1 MASVGSAAKIMMR
14 AHVIRSSASSHA
26 CGTIANAMDDDFEVR
41 GLHEQLAEERAE
53 QGFALDQ
60 RIALFTA
67 VLATLAAVT
76 SFLGGHTQ
84 NEALLHKNEAVLI
97 KAQASDAWGYYQA
110 EDLKRHLAQMEVD
123 LDPARIAKHRADVA
137 RYQARGAGLKA
148 QAQAL
153 DRQSEAA
160 NAESDEALRPHTM
173 LALAVTA
180 LQVAIALA
188 SITALTGRRWLLWVA
203 GAAALAGAALAGLAW
218 L

>member
-1 MASVGSAAKIMMR
+1 
-14 AHVIRSSASSHA
+14 
-26 CGTIANAMDDDFEVR
+26 MDDDFDVR
-41 GLHEQLAEERAE
+41 GLHEQLSEERAAKGE
-53 QGFALDQ
+53 AFDQ

-110 EDLKRHLAQMEVD
+110 EDLKRHIAQMEVD
-123 LDPARIAKHRADVA
+123 LAPPGVDAARMAKQRADIA
-137 RYQARGAGLKA
+137 RYKARGAALKREA
-148 QAQAL
+148 TAL
-153 DRQSEAA
+153 DARSAA
-160 NAESDEALRPHTM
+160 ADLDSDKALRPHTK

-180 LQVAIALA
+180 IQVAIALA

-203 GAAALAGAALAGLAW
+203 GTAALVGALLAGMAW
-218 L
+218 F

>member
-1 MASVGSAAKIMMR
+1 
-14 AHVIRSSASSHA
+14 
-26 CGTIANAMDDDFEVR
+26 MDDDYEVR

-53 QGFALDQ
+53 KGFALDQ

-110 EDLKRHLAQMEVD
+110 EDLKRHLAEMEVD
-123 LDPARIAKHRADVA
+123 LAPPGFSATLLATHRTDIA
-137 RYQARGAGLKA
+137 RYKARGTALKT
-148 QAQAL
+148 QAQVL
-153 DRQSEAA
+153 DRQSAAA
-160 NAESDEALRPHTM
+160 NAESDDALRPHTM

-203 GAAALAGAALAGLAW
+203 GTAALAGALLAGLAW
-218 L
+218 F

>member
-1 MASVGSAAKIMMR
+1 
-14 AHVIRSSASSHA
+14 
-26 CGTIANAMDDDFEVR
+26 MDDDFEVR
-41 GLHEQLAEERAE
+41 GWHEQLSEERAAKGAE
-53 QGFALDQ
+53 REWALDQ

-110 EDLKRHLAQMEVD
+110 EDLKRHIAQMEVD
-123 LDPARIAKHRADVA
+123 LDPARPDSKRVATHRADVA
-137 RYQARGAGLKA
+137 RYRARGAGLQT

-153 DRQSEAA
+153 DRQSAAA

-203 GAAALAGAALAGLAW
+203 GAAALAGVSLAGLAW
-218 L
+218 F

>member
-1 MASVGSAAKIMMR
+1 
-14 AHVIRSSASSHA
+14 
-26 CGTIANAMDDDFEVR
+26 MDDDFDVR
-41 GLHEQLAEERAE
+41 GMHEQLSEERAAKGE
-53 QGFALDQ
+53 AFDQ

-110 EDLKRHLAQMEVD
+110 EDLKRHIAQMEVD
-123 LDPARIAKHRADVA
+123 LAPPGVDVA
-137 RYQARGAGLKA
+137 RMATQRADIARYKARGAALKREA
-148 QAQAL
+148 TAL
-153 DRQSEAA
+153 DARSAA
-160 NAESDEALRPHTM
+160 ADLDSDEALRPHTK

-180 LQVAIALA
+180 IQVAIALA

-203 GAAALAGAALAGLAW
+203 GTAALVGALLAGMAW
-218 L
+218 F

>member
-1 MASVGSAAKIMMR
+1 
-14 AHVIRSSASSHA
+14 
-26 CGTIANAMDDDFEVR
+26 MDDDFEVR

-123 LDPARIAKHRADVA
+123 LEPARPDSKGVAAHRADVA
-137 RYQARGAGLKA
+137 RYRARGAGLQA

-153 DRQSEAA
+153 DRQSAAA

-203 GAAALAGAALAGLAW
+203 GAAALAGALLAGLAW

>member
-1 MASVGSAAKIMMR
+1 
-14 AHVIRSSASSHA
+14 
-26 CGTIANAMDDDFEVR
+26 MDDDFEVR
-41 GLHEQLAEERAE
+41 GLHEQLSEERAANGE
-53 QGFALDQ
+53 AFDQ

-67 VLATLAAVT
+67 ILATLAAVT

-110 EDLKRHLAQMEVD
+110 EDLKRHIAQMEVD
-123 LDPARIAKHRADVA
+123 LAPPGFGATQMATHQTDIA
-137 RYQARGAGLKA
+137 RYKARGTTLKREA
-148 QAQAL
+148 ETL
-153 DRQSEAA
+153 DRQSAAA
-160 NAESDEALRPHTM
+160 NAESDQALRPHTK

-180 LQVAIALA
+180 IQVAIALA

-203 GAAALAGAALAGLAW
+203 GAAALVGALLAGLAW

>member
-1 MASVGSAAKIMMR
+1 
-14 AHVIRSSASSHA
+14 
-26 CGTIANAMDDDFEVR
+26 MDDDFEVR
-41 GLHEQLAEERAE
+41 GWHEQLSEERAAKGAE
-53 QGFALDQ
+53 REWALDQ

-110 EDLKRHLAQMEVD
+110 EDLKRHIAQMEVD
-123 LDPARIAKHRADVA
+123 LDPSRVAAHHADVV
-137 RYQARGAGLKA
+137 RYKARGAGLKT
-148 QAQAL
+148 QAEAL
-153 DRQSEAA
+153 DRRSAAA

-203 GAAALAGAALAGLAW
+203 GAAALAGAALAGFAW

>member
-1 MASVGSAAKIMMR
+1 MCHAGIS
-14 AHVIRSSASSHA
+14 IRSRGRCHTAR
-26 CGTIANAMDDDFEVR
+26 MDDDFEVR
-41 GLHEQLAEERAE
+41 GLHEQLSEERAAKGE
-53 QGFALDQ
+53 AFDQ

-110 EDLKRHLAQMEVD
+110 EDLKRHLAQIEID
-123 LDPARIAKHRADVA
+123 LAPPRSDMKQNAEHRADVA
-137 RYQARGAGLKA
+137 RYRARGAGLKT
-148 QAQAL
+148 QAEAL
-153 DRQSEAA
+153 DHRSAEA

-180 LQVAIALA
+180 IQVAIALA

-203 GAAALAGAALAGLAW
+203 GAAALVGATLAGLAW

>member
-1 MASVGSAAKIMMR
+1 
-14 AHVIRSSASSHA
+14 
-26 CGTIANAMDDDFEVR
+26 MDDDFDVR
-41 GLHEQLAEERAE
+41 GLHEQLSEERAAKGE
-53 QGFALDQ
+53 AFDQ

-110 EDLKRHLAQMEVD
+110 EDLKRHIAQMEVD
-123 LDPARIAKHRADVA
+123 LAPPGVDVA
-137 RYQARGAGLKA
+137 RMATQRADIARYKARGAALKREA
-148 QAQAL
+148 TAL
-153 DRQSEAA
+153 DARSAA
-160 NAESDEALRPHTM
+160 ADLDSDKALRPHTK

-180 LQVAIALA
+180 IQVAIALA

-203 GAAALAGAALAGLAW
+203 GTAALVGALLAGMAW
-218 L
+218 F

>member
-1 MASVGSAAKIMMR
+1 
-14 AHVIRSSASSHA
+14 
-26 CGTIANAMDDDFEVR
+26 MDDDFDVR
-41 GLHEQLAEERAE
+41 GWHEQLSEERATKGAE
-53 QGFALDQ
+53 REWALDQ

-110 EDLKRHLAQMEVD
+110 EDLKRHIAQMEVD
-123 LDPARIAKHRADVA
+123 LDPPGVAAHHADVV
-137 RYQARGAGLKA
+137 RYKARGAGLKT
-148 QAQAL
+148 QAEAL
-153 DRQSEAA
+153 DRRSAAA
-160 NAESDEALRPHTM
+160 NAESDTM

-203 GAAALAGAALAGLAW
+203 GAAALAGAALAGFAW

>member
-1 MASVGSAAKIMMR
+1 
-14 AHVIRSSASSHA
+14 
-26 CGTIANAMDDDFEVR
+26 MDDDFDVR
-41 GLHEQLAEERAE
+41 GLHEQLSEERAAKGE
-53 QGFALDQ
+53 AFDQ

-110 EDLKRHLAQMEVD
+110 EDLKRHIAEMEVD
-123 LDPARIAKHRADVA
+123 LAPPGVDAARMATQRADIA
-137 RYQARGAGLKA
+137 RYKARGAALKREA
-148 QAQAL
+148 TAL
-153 DRQSEAA
+153 DARSAA
-160 NAESDEALRPHTM
+160 ADLDSDKALRPHTK

-180 LQVAIALA
+180 IQVAIALA

-203 GAAALAGAALAGLAW
+203 GAAALVGALLARMAW
-218 L
+218 F

>member
-1 MASVGSAAKIMMR
+1 
-14 AHVIRSSASSHA
+14 
-26 CGTIANAMDDDFEVR
+26 MDDDYDVR
-41 GLHEQLAEERAE
+41 GWHEHVAEERARSGE
-53 QGFALDQ
+53 TLDQ

-110 EDLKRHLAQMEVD
+110 E
-123 LDPARIAKHRADVA
+123 
-137 RYQARGAGLKA
+137 
-148 QAQAL
+148 AL
-153 DRQSEAA
+153 DRQSAA
-160 NAESDEALRPHTM
+160 ADAQSADALRPHTM

-180 LQVAIALA
+180 IQVAIAIA

-203 GAAALAGAALAGLAW
+203 GAAAVTGAVLAGLAW
-218 L
+218 V

>member
-1 MASVGSAAKIMMR
+1 
-14 AHVIRSSASSHA
+14 
-26 CGTIANAMDDDFEVR
+26 MDDDFDVR
-41 GLHEQLAEERAE
+41 GLHEQLSEERAAKGE
-53 QGFALDQ
+53 AFDQ

-110 EDLKRHLAQMEVD
+110 EDLKRHIAQMEVD
-123 LDPARIAKHRADVA
+123 LAPPGVDAARMATQRADIA
-137 RYQARGAGLKA
+137 RYKARGAALKREA
-148 QAQAL
+148 TAL
-153 DRQSEAA
+153 DARSAA
-160 NAESDEALRPHTM
+160 ADLDPDKALRPHTK

-180 LQVAIALA
+180 IQVAIALA

-203 GAAALAGAALAGLAW
+203 GAAALVGALLAGMAW
-218 L
+218 F

>member
-1 MASVGSAAKIMMR
+1 
-14 AHVIRSSASSHA
+14 
-26 CGTIANAMDDDFEVR
+26 MDDDFEVR
-41 GLHEQLAEERAE
+41 GLHERLSEERAASGE
-53 QGFALDQ
+53 ALDQ

-67 VLATLAAVT
+67 ILATLAAVT

-110 EDLKRHLAQMEVD
+110 EDLKRHIAQMEVD
-123 LDPARIAKHRADVA
+123 LAPLAFDANQMSAHRADIA
-137 RYQARGAGLKA
+137 RYKARGAGLKREA
-148 QAQAL
+148 EAL
-153 DRQSEAA
+153 DRQSAAA
-160 NAESDEALRPHTM
+160 NAKSDQALRPHTK

-180 LQVAIALA
+180 IQVAIALA

-203 GAAALAGAALAGLAW
+203 GTAALVGALLAGLAW

>member
-1 MASVGSAAKIMMR
+1 
-14 AHVIRSSASSHA
+14 
-26 CGTIANAMDDDFEVR
+26 MDDDFDVR
-41 GLHEQLAEERAE
+41 GLHEQLSEERGAKGE
-53 QGFALDQ
+53 AFDQ

-110 EDLKRHLAQMEVD
+110 EDLKRHIAQMEVD
-123 LDPARIAKHRADVA
+123 LAPPGVDAARMATQRADIA
-137 RYQARGAGLKA
+137 RYKARGAALKREA
-148 QAQAL
+148 TAL
-153 DRQSEAA
+153 DARSAA
-160 NAESDEALRPHTM
+160 ADSDSDEALRPHTK

-180 LQVAIALA
+180 IQVAIALA

-203 GAAALAGAALAGLAW
+203 GTAALVGALLAGMAW
-218 L
+218 F

>member
-1 MASVGSAAKIMMR
+1 
-14 AHVIRSSASSHA
+14 
-26 CGTIANAMDDDFEVR
+26 MDDDFDVR
-41 GLHEQLAEERAE
+41 GLHEQLSEERAAKGE
-53 QGFALDQ
+53 AFDQ

-110 EDLKRHLAQMEVD
+110 EDLKRHIAQMEVD
-123 LDPARIAKHRADVA
+123 LAPPGVDVA
-137 RYQARGAGLKA
+137 RMATQRADIARYKARGAALKREA
-148 QAQAL
+148 TAL
-153 DRQSEAA
+153 DARSAA
-160 NAESDEALRPHTM
+160 ADLDSDKALRPHTK

-180 LQVAIALA
+180 IQVAIALA

-203 GAAALAGAALAGLAW
+203 GTAALVGALLAALAW
-218 L
+218 F

>member
-1 MASVGSAAKIMMR
+1 
-14 AHVIRSSASSHA
+14 
-26 CGTIANAMDDDFEVR
+26 MDDDYEVR
-41 GLHEQLAEERAE
+41 GLHEQLSEERAKSGE
-53 QGFALDQ
+53 ALDK

-110 EDLKRHLAQMEVD
+110 EDLKRHMAQIEVD
-123 LDPARIAKHRADVA
+123 LDPAQASLHAADVA

-148 QAQAL
+148 QAEAL
-153 DRQSEAA
+153 DRRSTAA
-160 NAESDEALRPHTM
+160 DEESDDALRPHTK

-203 GAAALAGAALAGLAW
+203 GAAAVTGAVFAGLAW
-218 L
+218 V

>member
-1 MASVGSAAKIMMR
+1 
-14 AHVIRSSASSHA
+14 
-26 CGTIANAMDDDFEVR
+26 MDDDYEVR
-41 GLHEQLAEERAE
+41 GLHEQLSEERAAGGE
-53 QGFALDQ
+53 AFDQ

-67 VLATLAAVT
+67 ILATLAAVT

-110 EDLKRHLAQMEVD
+110 EDLKRHIAQMEVD
-123 LDPARIAKHRADVA
+123 LAPPGFDATRMATHRADIA
-137 RYQARGAGLKA
+137 RYKARGTALKREA
-148 QAQAL
+148 ETL
-153 DRQSEAA
+153 DRQSAAA
-160 NAESDEALRPHTM
+160 NGESDESLRPHTK

-180 LQVAIALA
+180 IQVAIALA

-203 GAAALAGAALAGLAW
+203 GAAALVGALLAGLAW